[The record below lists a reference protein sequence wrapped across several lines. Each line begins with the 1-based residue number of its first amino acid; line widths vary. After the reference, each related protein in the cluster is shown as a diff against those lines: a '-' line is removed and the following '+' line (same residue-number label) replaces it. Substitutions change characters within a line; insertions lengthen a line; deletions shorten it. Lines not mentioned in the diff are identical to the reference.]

1 MVGLY
6 SYLRTWTQSFISGP
20 VYFRT
25 SRELGMESVVH
36 FRAKLVA
43 LVSSRGTVAGMSC
56 STTSTHYCDALF
68 SLYTHSCGDC

>member
-1 MVGLY
+1 
-6 SYLRTWTQSFISGP
+6 
-20 VYFRT
+20 
-25 SRELGMESVVH
+25 MESVVH